1 MRSIRLRR
9 LSGVMPCAL
18 LFVAANA
25 APARAVE
32 VVTPYPAI
40 RAEAGQTVTFDL
52 KVVSEVREPVR
63 LRASGV
69 PRGWDV
75 TLRGEGRE
83 IGAVYARP
91 GGGRSA
97 ELVVE
102 VPRKVPSRRYGLTV
116 AASAASGNASLPLE
130 VRVARQAADAF
141 ALAGEFRTLRGQ
153 ASDTFRF
160 DLTLTNNTS
169 QRARFALS
177 ATGPQDWNVSAS
189 PSTEEQAATV
199 TVDGGGTSTIVVEA
213 DPPENVPAG
222 RYDLAVEA
230 RGGGTTLRS
239 DLRAEIAG
247 SPSFTLNTASERLNA
262 SGPAGDEGSVTL
274 VVNNDGNAPLQGVE
288 LSASPPTD
296 WKVDFDPKEIEAIP
310 PGESAQATAT
320 ITPSAD
326 AIAGDYMVTIS
337 GSAGSASED
346 LDIRYAVETSTWWGL
361 LGVLV
366 IVAAIVGLGLVYRRY
381 GRR

>member
-1 MRSIRLRR
+1 M
-9 LSGVMPCAL
+9 
-18 LFVAANA
+18 
-25 APARAVE
+25 
-32 VVTPYPAI
+32 
-40 RAEAGQTVTFDL
+40 
-52 KVVSEVREPVR
+52 
-63 LRASGV
+63 
-69 PRGWDV
+69 
-75 TLRGEGRE
+75 
-83 IGAVYARP
+83 
-91 GGGRSA
+91 
-97 ELVVE
+97 
-102 VPRKVPSRRYGLTV
+102 
-116 AASAASGNASLPLE
+116 
-130 VRVARQAADAF
+130 
-141 ALAGEFRTLRGQ
+141 
-153 ASDTFRF
+153 
-160 DLTLTNNTS
+160 
-169 QRARFALS
+169 
-177 ATGPQDWNVSAS
+177 SAS

-199 TVDGGGTSTIVVEA
+199 TVDGGGTSAIVVEA
-213 DPPENVPAG
+213 DPPENVSAG
-222 RYDLAVEA
+222 RYDLAVVA

-247 SPSFTLNTASERLNA
+247 SPSFTLNAASERLNA

-296 WKVDFDPKEIEAIP
+296 WKVDFDPKVIEAIP

-326 AIAGDYMVTIS
+326 AIAGDYMVTVS

-366 IVAAIVGLGLVYRRY
+366 ILAAIVGLGLVYRRY